1 MVLRLWHGAI
11 AVLVLAALALQVGI
25 AVRVPGHP
33 ANVEPGILRGASLPG
48 RVIRVF
54 SFFTVEANILSAIT
68 SAQLSRRPDREGS
81 VWRVLRLNALVGIA
95 VTGVV
100 YSTVLARVHQPHG
113 WAEVST
119 NTIFHYI
126 VPIMMVVG
134 WLVLGPRPRI
144 NAGIVGWSLV
154 FPALWFAYTL
164 GRGALWHWYPYP
176 FLQVPTH
183 GYPTVLVNAVL
194 VTLVLTAVSALF
206 AAGDRKLP
214 PAPGPS
220 ILAHGPIADRRR

>member
-154 FPALWFAYTL
+154 FPRCGSSTPSGGERSGIGIPTRFSRSRRTATPPSWSTPSSS
-164 GRGALWHWYPYP
+164 HWCSP
-176 FLQVPTH
+176 
-183 GYPTVLVNAVL
+183 
-194 VTLVLTAVSALF
+194 
-206 AAGDRKLP
+206 R
-214 PAPGPS
+214 
-220 ILAHGPIADRRR
+220 

>member
-1 MVLRLWHGAI
+1 
-11 AVLVLAALALQVGI
+11 
-25 AVRVPGHP
+25 
-33 ANVEPGILRGASLPG
+33 
-48 RVIRVF
+48 
-54 SFFTVEANILSAIT
+54 
-68 SAQLSRRPDREGS
+68 
-81 VWRVLRLNALVGIA
+81 
-95 VTGVV
+95 
-100 YSTVLARVHQPHG
+100 
-113 WAEVST
+113 
-119 NTIFHYI
+119 
-126 VPIMMVVG
+126 MVVG

-220 ILAHGPIADRRR
+220 ILAHGPIADRRQ